1 MTQEQQFTLILQT
14 LQQLRDVYGDSVDK
28 IVQGNTSNIVK
39 LFNNESNPLANKTI
53 NLTLKNSKKEY
64 VKSIKTNEKG
74 LLNISSI
81 SQMKLQIKCFIFR
94 RRFTNFS
101 SFPMRIFKENN

>member
-1 MTQEQQFTLILQT
+1 MIGIGTVFMLSNNPIGTSLNVDI
-14 LQQLRDVYGDSVDK
+14 DSPVYINDTIS
-28 IVQGNTSNIVK
+28 IK

-94 RRFTNFS
+94 RKLYNFLCYRF
-101 SFPMRIFKENN
+101 I